1 MVLGGFRSFH
11 VLVTTPFIH
20 PALLNEGCDVC
31 MYVCMHA
38 CMHACMY
45 VLKPVRSNPK
55 RRELEVVVNYH
66 RIPPKNF
73 PVEKNLSKK
82 RMK

>member
-31 MYVCMHA
+31 MYV
-38 CMHACMY
+38 
-45 VLKPVRSNPK
+45 LKPVCSNPK
-55 RRELEVVVNYH
+55 RRELEVGSGELPLD
-66 RIPPKNF
+66 PPKKLSRR
-73 PVEKNLSKK
+73 EKPIEEAYEI
-82 RMK
+82 M

>member
-1 MVLGGFRSFH
+1 
-11 VLVTTPFIH
+11 
-20 PALLNEGCDVC
+20 

-82 RMK
+82 RMR

>member
-1 MVLGGFRSFH
+1 MVLSGFRSFH
-11 VLVTTPFIH
+11 VLVTTPLIH
-20 PALLNEGCDVC
+20 PALLNEGCDV
-31 MYVCMHA
+31 
-38 CMHACMY
+38 CMY

-82 RMK
+82 RMR

>member
-1 MVLGGFRSFH
+1 MVLDGFKSFH

-20 PALLNEGCDVC
+20 PTLLNEGCDV
-31 MYVCMHA
+31 
-38 CMHACMY
+38 CMY

-82 RMK
+82 RMR

>member
-1 MVLGGFRSFH
+1 
-11 VLVTTPFIH
+11 
-20 PALLNEGCDVC
+20 

-38 CMHACMY
+38 CMH

-66 RIPPKNF
+66 VKICILTTFRLKNTNTLLKKAKHCSIIHAR
-73 PVEKNLSKK
+73 KNKK
-82 RMK
+82 TKKSDIG